1 MRKVIVNST
10 PLIVLC
16 SIGRLEILQ
25 KMYAEITIPAAVYR
39 EVPEKEDSACKQLKK
54 AGEWIHVHE
63 IRDHSEKK
71 MYKAKLHDGE
81 VEVMILCQE
90 QNADLAIIDDNA
102 VKKTAKY
109 LGIPVTGT
117 LGVLIKAKQQGFINE
132 IRPIISELKANGFYV
147 SQQVE
152 ELVLKYAGEM

>member
-1 MRKVIVNST
+1 MNST

-39 EVPEKEDSACKQLKK
+39 EVTEKED
-54 AGEWIHVHE
+54 I
-63 IRDHSEKK
+63 
-71 MYKAKLHDGE
+71 
-81 VEVMILCQE
+81 
-90 QNADLAIIDDNA
+90 
-102 VKKTAKY
+102 
-109 LGIPVTGT
+109 
-117 LGVLIKAKQQGFINE
+117 FINE